1 MHHPGGLGVEC
12 GLNEALAINPKSGV
26 QEIYTPGLKV
36 VVDALHT
43 LELDGGMECVQV
55 FNKLYKFLFSSSP
68 QEEDVVDVTAPPVWS
83 VEPLSLHPA
92 NILSSNQPMNIQEN
106 LEATLVPKATPK
118 IYRNNTLSN
127 TNKL

>member
-1 MHHPGGLGVEC
+1 MIWDGCELGFGVEC
-12 GLNEALAINPKSGV
+12 GVNEALAINPKSGV
-26 QEIYTPGLKV
+26 QEIYTPGLNV

-83 VEPLSLHPA
+83 
-92 NILSSNQPMNIQEN
+92 
-106 LEATLVPKATPK
+106 KATPVPPPSQHPELQPAHEYTVLLYTTCK
-118 IYRNNTLSN
+118 YELYFC
-127 TNKL
+127 